1 MDEIEERI
9 RGSSILREDNISG
22 VLAIDRPD
30 GVPHR
35 GEELDHCA
43 NVSRTIWVYERQELP
58 VAKGYWI
65 NQSDV
70 TDEAGH
76 AVYAKAV
83 AEYLARQGATT
94 LVFSQAG
101 RREVVEGSPRS
112 RQLIQ
117 EFPDY
122 ESALA
127 AYHSEEYQAIKQLR
141 RNTATIDLV
150 IAEGFDPAA
159 H

>member
-9 RGSSILREDNISG
+9 RGSSILREDNTSG

-35 GEELDHCA
+35 GEELDRCA
-43 NVSRTIWVYERQELP
+43 NASRTIWVYERQELP

-76 AVYAKAV
+76 AVYAEAV
-83 AEYLARQGATT
+83 AEYLGNNVGILSSWQARGC
-94 LVFSQAG
+94 
-101 RREVVEGSPRS
+101 
-112 RQLIQ
+112 
-117 EFPDY
+117 
-122 ESALA
+122 
-127 AYHSEEYQAIKQLR
+127 
-141 RNTATIDLV
+141 
-150 IAEGFDPAA
+150 
-159 H
+159 

>member
-1 MDEIEERI
+1 VRVFGERL
-9 RGSSILREDNISG
+9 GHVRECFAHNLG
-22 VLAIDRPD
+22 VRTT
-30 GVPHR
+30 GVT
-35 GEELDHCA
+35 
-43 NVSRTIWVYERQELP
+43 VV
-58 VAKGYWI
+58 KGYWI

-76 AVYAKAV
+76 AVYANAV
-83 AEYLARQGATT
+83 AEYLARRGATT

-127 AYHSEEYQAIKQLR
+127 AYHSDEYQEIKKLR
-141 RNTATIDLV
+141 RNTAIIDLV
-150 IAEGFDPAA
+150 IAEGFDPPA